1 MHAFFVSPMA
11 GCICVESLLLFVC
24 FFTSFLKKRSGGP
37 EEPASSGTV
46 GMKGKAVFEFAL
58 LMVIVCIPWLG
69 SYRFGEIKTHSS
81 ILLVLRTMRTCLFL
95 PQESRK
101 AEDGRP
107 GGTEEAT
114 DVGSLERTLSCS
126 GLRAGGESH
135 RCHPSSHGREGKRW
149 ARQTRDSFSVVL
161 GFRHSPL
168 AHARQQR
175 RCV

>member
-107 GGTEEAT
+107 GGGNLGGYNPMLAQI
-114 DVGSLERTLSCS
+114 L
-126 GLRAGGESH
+126 AG
-135 RCHPSSHGREGKRW
+135 P
-149 ARQTRDSFSVVL
+149 F
-161 GFRHSPL
+161 
-168 AHARQQR
+168 QQGWLFWV
-175 RCV
+175 CLLLPN